1 MVTYFII
8 SKLKKNMFFSSVL
21 IYIFIYYRKEPP
33 SGRVVALLVEE
44 FETFMKQRPGF
55 VEDSG
60 SEVRKKKLSKNLF
73 LLYSAV
79 NRVMYFI
86 N

>member
-1 MVTYFII
+1 MIHI
-8 SKLKKNMFFSSVL
+8 L
-21 IYIFIYYRKEPP
+21 ITGIYRKEPP

-60 SEVRKKKLSKNLF
+60 SDVRKNLKKG
-73 LLYSAV
+73 LYSCSV
-79 NRVMYFI
+79 
-86 N
+86 

>member
-8 SKLKKNMFFSSVL
+8 SKLKKNMSFSSIL

-60 SEVRKKKLSKNLF
+60 SEVKKKKIVQEFILVVFSSK
-73 LLYSAV
+73 
-79 NRVMYFI
+79 
-86 N
+86 

>member
-1 MVTYFII
+1 MVTYFIN
-8 SKLKKNMFFSSVL
+8 SKLKKTHVFFL
-21 IYIFIYYRKEPP
+21 HFDLYFYLLRKEPP

-60 SEVRKKKLSKNLF
+60 SEVRKKICPRI
-73 LLYSAV
+73 YSCC
-79 NRVMYFI
+79 I
-86 N
+86 QQ

>member
-8 SKLKKNMFFSSVL
+8 SKLKKNMFFSSIL

-60 SEVRKKKLSKNLF
+60 SEVRKKIVREFILVVFSSK
-73 LLYSAV
+73 
-79 NRVMYFI
+79 
-86 N
+86 